1 MPYPCVAWASHCLAA
16 VPIPPAPHGDRSER
30 ALPREAGPHP
40 PFPAGGVRHTCTL
53 VPVPSTRPL
62 DSSRC
67 MPPSIA
73 WFGEK
78 PLVVW
83 GEACSWFG
91 EKPARG
97 LGRSLLV
104 VWGEAPRGL
113 GRSPSWFG

>member
-83 GEACSWFG
+83 GEA
-91 EKPARG
+91 PRG

-104 VWGEAPRGL
+104 VWGEAFSWFGEKPSRGL
-113 GRSPSWFG
+113 GRKNMI

>member
-30 ALPREAGPHP
+30 ALSREAGPHP
-40 PFPAGGVRHTCTL
+40 PFPAGGVRHTRTL

-67 MPPSIA
+67 MPPSL
-73 WFGEK
+73 
-78 PLVVW
+78 LVVW

-91 EKPARG
+91 EKP
-97 LGRSLLV
+97 LV

-113 GRSPSWFG
+113 GRSPSWFGEKKHDLRFCY